1 MPHPAFKITLRITLI
16 LSILLSGFF
25 VSSDASANIF
35 DFEFL
40 KPANSKDKSVDE
52 ALDEDKD
59 LFPMRRMA
67 REYRRQGAA
76 AQGGG
81 NYQAAM
87 SFYQR
92 AIYADPLYAT
102 AYNDLGIVAEGL
114 GNIEAAEDAYKMA
127 IMVDPGYLGAYFN
140 LASLYQG
147 QRKFEEAATFWEKRI
162 DLGDPK
168 DPWTE
173 KARDRLNDV
182 YYALGKDI
190 DVVQEGKVVD
200 LALDISAQKDLMRA
214 DDLEAAQ
221 VYLAR
226 ARGHYQRDELP
237 EAFRDGVTAMQL
249 DPGNDEISEFV
260 EKIQLR
266 LLTK

>member
-1 MPHPAFKITLRITLI
+1 MPHPAFKITLRISLI
-16 LSILLSGFF
+16 LLILLSKFF
-25 VSSDASANIF
+25 VSSDASANTF

-40 KPANSKDKSVDE
+40 KPANSKDKSPDTD
-52 ALDEDKD
+52 LDEDDD

-67 REYRRQGAA
+67 REYRSQGAA

-81 NYQAAM
+81 NYQAAL

-92 AIYADPLYAT
+92 AVYADPLYAT
-102 AYNDLGIVAEGL
+102 AYNDLGIAAEAL
-114 GNIEAAEDAYKMA
+114 GNIGAAEEAYKMA

-147 QRKFEEAATFWEKRI
+147 QRKLELAATYWEKRI
-162 DLGDPK
+162 DLGDPN

-173 KARDRLNDV
+173 RARERLNDV

-190 DVVQEGKVVD
+190 DVVQEDKSVD
-200 LALDISAQKDLMRA
+200 LALDIAYQKELIRA
-214 DDLEAAQ
+214 DDSVAAQ
-221 VYLAR
+221 AYLGR
-226 ARGHYQRDELP
+226 ARGHYQRDELA
-237 EAFRDGVTAMQL
+237 EAFKDAISAMQL
-249 DPGNDEISEFV
+249 DPRDEEISEFV

-266 LLTK
+266 LLTR

>member
-1 MPHPAFKITLRITLI
+1 MPHPAFKITLRISLI

-40 KPANSKDKSVDE
+40 KPANSKDKSPDA
-52 ALDEDKD
+52 ALDEDED

-92 AIYADPLYAT
+92 AVYADPLYAT
-102 AYNDLGIVAEGL
+102 AYNDLGIVAEAL
-114 GNIEAAEDAYKMA
+114 GQVDAAEEAYNMA

-147 QRKFEEAATFWEKRI
+147 QRKLEQAATFWEKRI

-173 KARDRLNDV
+173 RATERLNDV

-190 DVVQEGKVVD
+190 DVVQESKAVD
-200 LALDISAQKDLMRA
+200 LALDISAQRELFRA
-214 DDLEAAQ
+214 DDLEAAK
-221 VYLAR
+221 VYLGR
-226 ARGHYQRDELP
+226 ARGHYQRDELA
-237 EAFRDGVTAMQL
+237 EAFRDGISAMQL
-249 DPGNDEISEFV
+249 DPRNEEISEFV